1 MTDDVTPSTPQDPRT
16 GELAKAVE
24 LLRQAPFASFAVVD
38 SGRPYVVPLNF
49 AYEDSPAP
57 YGRLLFHTGP
67 GRKSAA
73 LAVDGRVCV
82 TVSAGEGFVQ
92 GDTPCSD
99 GFAFSSVVAEG
110 TARLLE
116 DLPERLAALRA
127 IVAKHDRTMADRPF
141 DERVLARTLVYEVVI
156 ESLGYRELP

>member
-1 MTDDVTPSTPQDPRT
+1 MTDDVIPSTPQRPHADER
-16 GELAKAVE
+16 AKAVE

-57 YGRLLFHTGP
+57 HGRLVVHTGP

-73 LAVDGRVCV
+73 MAANPRVCV
-82 TVSAGEGFVQ
+82 TASAGEGFVQ
-92 GDTPCSD
+92 GDSPCSD

-116 DLPERLAALRA
+116 DLPERLAALGA
-127 IVAKHDRTMADRPF
+127 IVAKHDMSMADRPF
-141 DERVLARTLVYEVVI
+141 DERVLARTLVYEIVI
-156 ESLGYRELP
+156 ETLCYRELP